1 METILE
7 KEEIKTSAGES
18 TPPVTPKNSSNEPA
32 PWLKRVISLTMMVV
46 FVLLPFV
53 WYFKAN
59 SSSFIKD
66 DGSGLLI
73 QYYNKFFKDWDT
85 FNQMIMI
92 ATLVVST
99 FLFIIL
105 DILYGGLF
113 KLIGRKFNIRVLSN
127 YWVLLFPRRILTLLT
142 LVVVFAIWANTYIIT
157 KGRARTISS
166 PTEIKEPIPALV
178 LGTSKHFQSGPNKG
192 KENKYFTYRMDAAKS
207 LWEAGKVKEFIVSGD
222 KTGEYDETRDMKE
235 ALIALGVPTEK
246 VKIDTSGLRTMD
258 SMLRLRNVFHV
269 NECFIVSQDFH
280 VWRGLFQAYFYGIKG
295 HGYYASGTSTWKMIL
310 RECQARPKAVIDL
323 FFLNM
328 MPRDKMSADLTVHH
342 KKFEMNSDKA
352 LMLVG
357 TLCIGVIC
365 AIAALTKYFD

>member
-1 METILE
+1 MESILE
-7 KEEIKTSAGES
+7 EEVKSTASDNVSVNENATKETG
-18 TPPVTPKNSSNEPA
+18 PA
-32 PWLKRVISLTMMVV
+32 PWVKRIISLTMMVV

-53 WYFKAN
+53 WYFKSN

-85 FNQMIMI
+85 FNQMIML

-99 FLFIIL
+99 FLFIIF

-113 KLIGRKFNIRVLSN
+113 KILARKFKIKALSN
-127 YWVLLFPRRILTLLT
+127 YWVLLFPRRILTLST
-142 LVVVFAIWANTYIIT
+142 LVLLFTVWANTYIIT
-157 KGRARTISS
+157 KGRARTVSS
-166 PTEIKEPIPALV
+166 PTEIKDPIPALV
-178 LGTSKHFQSGPNKG
+178 LGTSKHFQAGPNKG
-192 KENKYFTYRMDAAKS
+192 KENKYFTYRMEAAKK

-222 KTGEYDETRDMKE
+222 KTGQYDETRDMKD
-235 ALIALGVPTEK
+235 ALISMGVPLEK